1 MHVCLLEST
10 EISHLLQNQL
20 RCVAREAFSF
30 FSPTASPLAPFK
42 RETILLKMFPDQ
54 TQLMWRKCMWGVNV
68 ILAEQI
74 RNVFHGHI
82 PILVQA

>member
-1 MHVCLLEST
+1 MST
-10 EISHLLQNQL
+10 EISHLLLNQF
-20 RCVAREAFSF
+20 RGVAEEAFSF
-30 FSPTASPLAPFK
+30 LSPTVPSLSLFK
-42 RETILLKMFPDQ
+42 RETILLKMFPDS

-82 PILVQA
+82 PILVQS